1 MFDYDQVTVDR
12 LLEADDGF
20 RRLYNKHSV
29 LNAKVDQAQAGK
41 AAMDDNQLELLKKEK
56 LLLRDRMQ
64 AMINA
69 QSTQPQAR

>member
-1 MFDYDQVTVDR
+1 MFDYDQATVDK
-12 LLEADDGF
+12 LLQADDGF

-41 AAMDDNQLELLKKEK
+41 AAMNDNQLEVLKKEK

-69 QSTQPQAR
+69 QST

>member
-1 MFDYDQVTVDR
+1 MFDYDQATVDK
-12 LLEADDGF
+12 LLQADNGF

-41 AAMDDNQLELLKKEK
+41 AAMDGNQLEVLKKEK

-69 QSTQPQAR
+69 QST

>member
-1 MFDYDQVTVDR
+1 MADYDQATVER
-12 LLEADDGF
+12 LLDADDGF

-41 AAMDDNQLELLKKEK
+41 APMDDTQLELLKKEK

-69 QSTQPQAR
+69 QSTRPQA

>member
-1 MFDYDQVTVDR
+1 MFDYDQATVDK
-12 LLEADDGF
+12 LLMADDGF

-29 LNAKVDQAQAGK
+29 LNAKVDQAHAGK

-64 AMINA
+64 AMIHA
-69 QSTQPQAR
+69 HSSRPRA

>member
-1 MFDYDQVTVDR
+1 MFEYDRATIDT
-12 LLEADDGF
+12 LLNADDGF

-41 AAMDDNQLELLKKEK
+41 ASMDDSQLELLKKEK

-64 AMINA
+64 AMI
-69 QSTQPQAR
+69 QAHGARQ

>member
-1 MFDYDQVTVDR
+1 MSDYDQATVDK
-12 LLEADDGF
+12 LLQADDGF

-41 AAMDDNQLELLKKEK
+41 AAMDDNQLEVLKKEK

-69 QSTQPQAR
+69 QST

>member
-1 MFDYDQVTVDR
+1 MFDYDQATVER
-12 LLEADDGF
+12 LRQADDGF
-20 RRLYNKHSV
+20 RRLYDKHSV

-64 AMINA
+64 AMIKA
-69 QSTQPQAR
+69 QSTQAQV

>member
-1 MFDYDQVTVDR
+1 MADYDQATVER
-12 LLEADDGF
+12 LLDADDGF

-41 AAMDDNQLELLKKEK
+41 APMDGTQLELLKKEK

-69 QSTQPQAR
+69 QSTRPQA

>member
-1 MFDYDQVTVDR
+1 MFDSDQATVDK
-12 LLEADDGF
+12 LLNADDGF

-41 AAMDDNQLELLKKEK
+41 AAMDDIQLELLKKEK

-64 AMINA
+64 AMIQA
-69 QSTQPQAR
+69 HSARPQV

>member
-1 MFDYDQVTVDR
+1 MFDYDQVTVDK
-12 LLEADDGF
+12 LLNADLGF

-29 LNAKVDQAQAGK
+29 LNAKVDEAQASK
-41 AAMDDNQLELLKKEK
+41 AGMDATQLELLKKEK

-69 QSTQPQAR
+69 HSTQVQA

>member
-1 MFDYDQVTVDR
+1 MFDYDQATVDK
-12 LLEADDGF
+12 LLQADDGF

-41 AAMDDNQLELLKKEK
+41 AAMDDNQLEVLKKEK

-69 QSTQPQAR
+69 QST

>member
-1 MFDYDQVTVDR
+1 MFEYDRATVDT
-12 LLEADDGF
+12 LLNADDGF

-41 AAMDDNQLELLKKEK
+41 APMDDSQLELLKKEK

-64 AMINA
+64 AMI
-69 QSTQPQAR
+69 QAHSARQ